1 MIPGRK
7 GPPGPSETETKTE
20 NEQVDA
26 EGFLFLKQII
36 KTEIKIRRQ
45 NVPNSTDMF
54 LLAGFTSFLVEE
66 MSTLF
71 SLSNQTEKRL
81 RWPIVQIWEA
91 DRLLSSEL
99 PFLPLVFWICCF
111 CLVCLF
117 GFFLFL
123 FLFLFFFQDRE
134 FLCSLGSLRTCSVDQ
149 DGLELEICLPLFPKF
164 WD

>member
-81 RWPIVQIWEA
+81 R
-91 DRLLSSEL
+91 
-99 PFLPLVFWICCF
+99 
-111 CLVCLF
+111 
-117 GFFLFL
+117 
-123 FLFLFFFQDRE
+123 
-134 FLCSLGSLRTCSVDQ
+134 
-149 DGLELEICLPLFPKF
+149 
-164 WD
+164 